1 MSELAGFP
9 FPWTTL
15 FNDGSGLAIA
25 FEADQYLG
33 TEGRED
39 REEVEKWQQLSPFS
53 TRVPTTTTAAA

>member
-15 FNDGSGLAIA
+15 FNDGLSLAIN

-39 REEVEKWQQLSPFS
+39 REVVETWQ
-53 TRVPTTTTAAA
+53 

>member
-9 FPWTTL
+9 FPWTIL

-39 REEVEKWQQLSPFS
+39 REEVDNRQ
-53 TRVPTTTTAAA
+53 